1 VSATAIVCLVV
12 CGAAV
17 TAAWIHVRFPGLAP
31 ESLAARALHLGAA
44 VMCLGLAPAAMGLV
58 PDARV
63 EPGAAT
69 LALLSVFY
77 PALVYT
83 FVSAIWVARTVQ
95 QSLRLG

>member
-1 VSATAIVCLVV
+1 VSASAIVCLVV

-17 TAAWIHVRFPGLAP
+17 TAAWVYARFPGLAP
-31 ESLAARALHLGAA
+31 ESLAARALHLGAG
-44 VMCLGLAPAAMGLV
+44 VLCLGFAPSVMGLI

-63 EPGAAT
+63 DPAAAT
-69 LALLSVFY
+69 LALFSVFY

-83 FVSAIWVARTVQ
+83 FVSAIWVARIVQ

>member
-1 VSATAIVCLVV
+1 VSPTAIVCLVV

-17 TAAWIHVRFPGLAP
+17 TAAWIHLRFPDLAP
-31 ESLAARALHLGAA
+31 ESFTARALHLGAA
-44 VMCLGLAPAAMGLV
+44 VLCLGLAPSAMGLV

-63 EPGAAT
+63 DPAAAT
-69 LALLSVFY
+69 FALLSVFY

-83 FVSAIWVARTVQ
+83 FVSAIWVVRVVQ

>member
-1 VSATAIVCLVV
+1 VSASAIVCLVV

-17 TAAWIHVRFPGLAP
+17 TAAWIHVRFPGVAP
-31 ESLAARALHLGAA
+31 DSLAARALHLGAA
-44 VMCLGLAPAAMGLV
+44 VLCLGLAPSVMGLI

-63 EPGAAT
+63 DPGAAT
-69 LALLSVFY
+69 FALLFVFY

-83 FVSAIWVARTVQ
+83 FVSAIWVARIVQ

>member
-1 VSATAIVCLVV
+1 MVCLVV

-17 TAAWIHVRFPGLAP
+17 TAAWTHVRFPALAP
-31 ESLAARALHLGAA
+31 DSFAARALHLGAS
-44 VMCLGLAPAAMGLV
+44 VLWLGLAPSVMGLI

-63 EPGAAT
+63 EPAAAT
-69 LALLSVFY
+69 FALLSVFY

-83 FVSAIWVARTVQ
+83 FVSAIWVARIVQ